1 MPEGDTIHRAA
12 AALRAALV
20 DEQMIRFEAP
30 RLVGIT
36 PRAGRLIESVESHGK
51 HLEIE
56 WDDGVILHTHMRMS
70 GSWHLYRDGDSWQ
83 RPHHHLRALVEV
95 DGWRAV
101 CFNAPVVETYRRPD
115 ATRHPGLRGVGPD
128 LTRADA
134 DLERCVQLLRA
145 YDDPDATVGE
155 VLLDPRVFCGLGNV
169 FRCEVLHAGQLSP
182 FAKVGDLPDP
192 DAVRLVNVAATL
204 LRAGL
209 GTGARGPVPF
219 AGVKSRLAVYG
230 RSGQPCRRCRETIE
244 GRRSADQ
251 HRVLYWCPGCQVRFD
266 PRRNVGDD
274 TQWMLDDHAD
284 RHPAARKF
292 LADQPWRRTG

>member
-12 AALRAALV
+12 AAIRAALV
-20 DEQMIRFEAP
+20 DEQMVRFEAP

-70 GSWHLYRDGDSWQ
+70 GMWHLYREGENWQ

-95 DGWRAV
+95 EGWRAV

-115 ATRHPGLRGVGPD
+115 ANRHPGLRGVGPD

-134 DLERCVQLLRA
+134 DLERCVELLRA
-145 YDDPDATVGE
+145 YDDPDATVAE
-155 VLLDPRVFCGLGNV
+155 VLLDSRVFYGLGNV

-182 FAKVGDLPDP
+182 FAKVGDLPGP
-192 DAVRLVNVAATL
+192 DVVRLVNVAATL

-209 GTGARGPVPF
+209 GGGSRGSAPF
-219 AGVKSRLAVYG
+219 AGVKDRLAVYG
-230 RSGQPCRRCRETIE
+230 RCGQPCRRCRETIE
-244 GRRSADQ
+244 SRTSPDQ
-251 HRVLYWCPGCQVRFD
+251 HHVLYWCPGCQVRFD
-266 PRRNVGDD
+266 PRRNHGDD
-274 TQWMLDDHAD
+274 TQWMLDDHTD

-292 LADQPWRRTG
+292 ATDPPWRRTG

>member
-20 DEQMIRFEAP
+20 DEQMVRFEAP

-70 GSWHLYRDGDSWQ
+70 GSWHLYRDGDIWQ

-115 ATRHPGLRGVGPD
+115 ATRHPGLRGLGPD
-128 LTRADA
+128 LARADA
-134 DLERCVQLLRA
+134 DLERCVELLRA
-145 YDDPDATVGE
+145 YDDPAATVAE

-169 FRCEVLHAGQLSP
+169 FRSEVLHAGQLSP
-182 FAKVGDLPDP
+182 FAKVGDLPGP

-204 LRAGL
+204 LRAGV
-209 GTGARGPVPF
+209 GAGNRAPR
-219 AGVKSRLAVYG
+219 AGVKGRLAVYG
-230 RSGQPCRRCRETIE
+230 RCGQPCRRCRETIE
-244 GRRSADQ
+244 ARRSADQ
-251 HRVLYWCPGCQVRFD
+251 HHVLYWCPGCQLRFD
-266 PRRNVGDD
+266 PRRNVADD
-274 TQWMLDDHAD
+274 TQWTLDDHTD

-292 LADQPWRRTG
+292 AADQPWRRTG